1 MDELKNKI
9 RIGYVSAVQREK
21 GMVAVAYPDE
31 DDATTDFLPF
41 LSPGRE
47 FFPPE
52 VNDMVVVVY
61 TEISQAVVLGTY
73 WNWDN
78 IPPVVNGVQKNF
90 GDDAYVRYDAKE
102 NTLTVH
108 APKIVI
114 ECQNGNLVINDT
126 TIKGVKYGKKEKE
139 ES

>member
-1 MDELKNKI
+1 MDELKNRI
-9 RIGYVSAVQREK
+9 RIGYVSAIQREK

-31 DDATTDFLPF
+31 EDATTDFLPI
-41 LSPGRE
+41 LSSGRE

-73 WNWDN
+73 WNRDN
-78 IPPVVNGVQKNF
+78 LPPAVNGMQKNF
-90 GDDAYVRYDAKE
+90 GDNAYVRYDAGE

-126 TIKGVKYGKKEKE
+126 IKGGKYGEKEKE

>member
-9 RIGYVSAVQREK
+9 RIGYVSAVQKEK

-61 TEISQAVVLGTY
+61 TE
-73 WNWDN
+73 
-78 IPPVVNGVQKNF
+78 
-90 GDDAYVRYDAKE
+90 
-102 NTLTVH
+102 
-108 APKIVI
+108 KIGRAHV
-114 ECQNGNLVINDT
+114 
-126 TIKGVKYGKKEKE
+126 
-139 ES
+139 